1 MCSMGDDRRA
11 IANDGFREITVSKSY
26 VDGSIKAF
34 LDKLATASPEPGGG
48 SVAALSGALGAGL
61 VSMVANLTL
70 GKEKYADVEDRVQ
83 LLLAEAEEVRAFLED
98 LVQRDTEAYAAV
110 SQAMKLPRDS
120 EEQKAERER
129 TMQEALMEA
138 ANVPLAIG
146 EQSLRVAQLSLT
158 AAEIGNVNAVSDAGV
173 AVLLADA
180 AAESAAL
187 NVRINVG
194 FISDQEYNQ
203 VSWARMQSIMDEVWQ
218 LRQKVLRLTYE
229 KLG

>member
-1 MCSMGDDRRA
+1 
-11 IANDGFREITVSKSY
+11 VSKSY

-34 LDKLATASPEPGGG
+34 LDKLATSSPEPGGG
-48 SVAALSGALGAGL
+48 SVAALAGALGAGL

-83 LLLAEAEEVRAFLED
+83 LLLAEAEEVRAFLQD
-98 LVQRDTEAYAAV
+98 LVQSDTEAYAAV
-110 SQAMKLPRDS
+110 SAAMKLPRET
-120 EEQKAERER
+120 EEQKAERDR
-129 TMQEALMEA
+129 RMQASLKEA

-158 AAEIGNVNAVSDAGV
+158 AAQIGNVNAVSDAGV

-187 NVRINVG
+187 NVKINVG
-194 FISDQEYNQ
+194 YISDQEYNQ
-203 VSWARMQSIMDEVWQ
+203 VSWARMQAIMDEVWQ
-218 LRQKVLRLTYE
+218 LRTKVLRLTYE

>member
-1 MCSMGDDRRA
+1 
-11 IANDGFREITVSKSY
+11 VSKSY
-26 VDGSIKAF
+26 VEGSIKGF
-34 LDKLATASPEPGGG
+34 LDKLATSSPEPGGG
-48 SVAALSGALGAGL
+48 SVAALAGALGAGL

-83 LLLAEAEEVRAFLED
+83 LLLAEAEEVRAFLQD
-98 LVQRDTEAYAAV
+98 LVQSDTEAYAAV
-110 SQAMKLPRDS
+110 SAAMKLPRATED
-120 EEQKAERER
+120 QKAERDR
-129 TMQEALMEA
+129 KMQESLKEA

-158 AAEIGNVNAVSDAGV
+158 AAQIGNVNAVSDAGV

-187 NVRINVG
+187 NVKINVG
-194 FISDQEYNQ
+194 YISDQEYNQ
-203 VSWARMQSIMDEVWQ
+203 VSWARMQAIMDEVWQ

>member
-1 MCSMGDDRRA
+1 M
-11 IANDGFREITVSKSY
+11 SKSY
-26 VDGSIKAF
+26 VEGSIKGF
-34 LDKLATASPEPGGG
+34 LDKLATSSPEPGGG
-48 SVAALSGALGAGL
+48 SVAALAGALGAGL

-83 LLLAEAEEVRAFLED
+83 LLLAEAEEVRAFLQD
-98 LVQRDTEAYAAV
+98 LVQSDTEAYAAV
-110 SQAMKLPRDS
+110 SAAMKLPRATED
-120 EEQKAERER
+120 QKAERDR
-129 TMQEALMEA
+129 KMQESLKEA

-158 AAEIGNVNAVSDAGV
+158 AAQIGNVNAVSDAGV

-187 NVRINVG
+187 NVKINVG
-194 FISDQEYNQ
+194 YISDQEYNQ
-203 VSWARMQSIMDEVWQ
+203 VSWARMQAIMDEVWQ

>member
-1 MCSMGDDRRA
+1 M
-11 IANDGFREITVSKSY
+11 SKSY

-34 LDKLATASPEPGGG
+34 LDKLATSSPEPGGG
-48 SVAALSGALGAGL
+48 SVAALAGALGAGL

-83 LLLAEAEEVRAFLED
+83 LLLAEAEEVRAFLQD
-98 LVQRDTEAYAAV
+98 LVQSDTEAYAAV
-110 SQAMKLPRDS
+110 SAAMKLPRET
-120 EEQKAERER
+120 EEQKAERDR
-129 TMQEALMEA
+129 RMQASLKEA

-158 AAEIGNVNAVSDAGV
+158 AAQIGNVNAVSDAGV

-187 NVRINVG
+187 NVKINVG
-194 FISDQEYNQ
+194 YISDQEYNQ
-203 VSWARMQSIMDEVWQ
+203 VSWARMQAIMDEVWQ
-218 LRQKVLRLTYE
+218 LRTKVLRLTYE

>member
-1 MCSMGDDRRA
+1 
-11 IANDGFREITVSKSY
+11 VSKSY
-26 VDGSIKAF
+26 VEGSIKAF
-34 LDKLATASPEPGGG
+34 LDKLATSSPEPGGG
-48 SVAALSGALGAGL
+48 SVAALAGALGAGL

-98 LVQRDTEAYAAV
+98 LVQSDTEAYAAV
-110 SQAMKLPRDS
+110 SAAMKLPRGT
-120 EEQKAERER
+120 EEQKAERDR
-129 TMQEALMEA
+129 RMQECLKEA

-158 AAEIGNVNAVSDAGV
+158 AAQIGNVNAVSDAGV

-187 NVRINVG
+187 NVKINVG
-194 FISDQEYNQ
+194 YISDQEYNQ
-203 VSWARMQSIMDEVWQ
+203 VSWARMQAIMDEVWM